1 MEKYIGTIEFDEDE
15 IGEDVPTYL
24 EVVLKDGYLIAGT
37 AGNGGI
43 FEHFRMK
50 YDDDYSLDEN
60 LQDFYDYLSEKLR
73 NNIKYDSKRHTH
85 SAHRAIERGAIK
97 GSKRMDSRRP
107 RPTRKADDGYCVR
120 TEALKRHH
128 TRDSI
133 KRRHTR
139 DSLNHRRVIRRH
151 R

>member
-1 MEKYIGTIEFDEDE
+1 MEKYIGDLELDN
-15 IGEDVPTYL
+15 GDVVA
-24 EVVLKDGYLIAGT
+24 VVLKNGYLIAGGAT
-37 AGNGGI
+37 NSGM
-43 FEHFRMK
+43 FEDYKMK

-60 LQDFYDYLSEKLR
+60 LQNFVEYIEEHSD
-73 NNIKYDSKRHTH
+73 IHDSKRHTH

-139 DSLNHRRVIRRH
+139 DSFNHIRVIRRH